1 MFSTCHARRHERT
14 HSQPL
19 IHIRRRPLLQ
29 PNFRPSLI
37 WNMWKGGVRTAA
49 AAVVAVMMVRRMEAQ
64 NRLRRRFA
72 PPSIHRFGRNC
83 PMKLAPR
90 GSFVEIS
97 FRSSREARSLAKELS
112 HQDVF
117 GNGTRSAAAAEIVT
131 VGNRPPIFPR
141 YRCGWEWP
149 ALAVLHSTA
158 ENEKGRFWSL
168 EASHSGGNHFSLH
181 QDSLIG
187 RHCSSPSIPP
197 GFHGTGRHS
206 EDILWPYRTNTAL

>member
-1 MFSTCHARRHERT
+1 MVLTGFSPHLFYQVPYRFL
-14 HSQPL
+14 SP
-19 IHIRRRPLLQ
+19 
-29 PNFRPSLI
+29 FRPSLI
-37 WNMWKGGVRTAA
+37 WNMWKGGVPTAA

-64 NRLRRRFA
+64 NRLRKRFA

-117 GNGTRSAAAAEIVT
+117 GNGTRSAAAAEMVT

-168 EASHSGGNHFSLH
+168 EASHSGGNQFSSSGLA
-181 QDSLIG
+181 DWPSLFFPLYPPWFS
-187 RHCSSPSIPP
+187 RH
-197 GFHGTGRHS
+197 R
-206 EDILWPYRTNTAL
+206 EA